1 LQNALAEKAAWWV
14 AMCYVGVVAKSLGF
28 AFIQE
33 ILSALIAGVIVVVV
47 DWERIWRRPR
57 R

>member
-1 LQNALAEKAAWWV
+1 LQNALAEKAAWW
-14 AMCYVGVVAKSLGF
+14 AAGCYAGLVHKSLGF

-33 ILSALIAGVIVVVV
+33 ILSPLITGVIVVVV